1 MCMNMSVPT
10 CFKTPVWNGNRAKCP
25 FPCASHF
32 LLTVAALSAAHYNP
46 YTGVKRFGETASNT
60 ASYKAFL
67 RGISP
72 YHGEDFVIWAQQV
85 CWWNWCACVHV
96 CARELHS
103 NAGKRNKRSR
113 QRQRKQSWNHAH
125 ILFYNCCC
133 TKVVS
138 LYLHADVVV
147 CWECLCTLQ
156 NTETLKDRYE
166 DPGSIKPRYS
176 VVVSRQHFTD
186 LTQCLV

>member
-1 MCMNMSVPT
+1 MFRIARERYTNQKPEMCMNMPVPT

-32 LLTVAALSAAHYNP
+32 LLTVAALPAAHYNP

-85 CWWNWCACVHV
+85 CWWNWCACVRV

-113 QRQRKQSWNHAH
+113 QRQRENKAGIMH
-125 ILFYNCCC
+125 IFCFII
-133 TKVVS
+133 
-138 LYLHADVVV
+138 AAA
-147 CWECLCTLQ
+147 
-156 NTETLKDRYE
+156 LKW
-166 DPGSIKPRYS
+166 S
-176 VVVSRQHFTD
+176 VYTYM
-186 LTQCLV
+186 LT